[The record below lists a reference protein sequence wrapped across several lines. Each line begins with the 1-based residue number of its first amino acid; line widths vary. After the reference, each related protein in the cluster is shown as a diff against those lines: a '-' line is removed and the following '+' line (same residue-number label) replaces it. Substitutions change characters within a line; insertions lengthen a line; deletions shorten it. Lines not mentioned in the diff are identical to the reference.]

1 MNQLST
7 IASIIAKMDPMAKQ
21 ATKGAELD
29 NILNA
34 VKLTIKDE
42 PNIDITA
49 AWAENNLT
57 YLDFRFAIAPR
68 WAIEG
73 HEVKMSLSVSTD
85 EQSWYVNMVVDCQD
99 GELES
104 WGHLDMNPQELEPLS
119 CPVNHMLSLIKEQY
133 DSKRKESSG
142 KYIDQ
147 LKMAKIDLEPL
158 ADKIRDM
165 CKEHKVKL
173 WFDRNLDGSNSLM
186 VLPEDAYTD
195 ESGEKIDT
203 DNVPY
208 LDMGIVGFDSNY
220 DHPRLPS

>member
-7 IASIIAKMDPMAKQ
+7 IASLVAKMDPMAKQ
-21 ATKGAELD
+21 ATKGTELD
-29 NILNA
+29 NILET
-34 VKLTIKDE
+34 VKSVVKAE
-42 PNIDITA
+42 PGIDLTA

-57 YLDFRFAIAPR
+57 YIDFRFAFVPG

-85 EQSWYVNMVVDCQD
+85 EPSWYVNMVVDCPD

-133 DSKRKESSG
+133 DRKRKESAE
-142 KYIDQ
+142 KYMYR
-147 LKMAKIDLEPL
+147 LNMAKIDLEPL
-158 ADKIRDM
+158 AEKIRDM
-165 CKEHKVKL
+165 CKAHNVKL
-173 WFDRNLDGSNSLM
+173 WFDRNIDGSNSLM

-195 ESGEKIDT
+195 ESGPMVDM
-203 DNVPY
+203 DSVPY
-208 LDMGIVGFDSNY
+208 LDMGIVGFNSNY

>member
-29 NILNA
+29 NILETVKSIVKAEPDLDLA
-34 VKLTIKDE
+34 V
-42 PNIDITA
+42 
-49 AWAENNLT
+49 AWAENNST
-57 YLDFRFAIAPR
+57 YLDFRFAFAPG
-68 WAIEG
+68 WAIED
-73 HEVKMSLSVSTD
+73 HQVKMSLSVSTE
-85 EQSWYVNMVVDCQD
+85 EQSWYVNMVVECQD

-133 DSKRKESSG
+133 DRKRKESSG
-142 KYIDQ
+142 KYMDQ

-165 CKEHKVKL
+165 CKAHKVKL
-173 WFDRNLDGSNSLM
+173 WFDRNIEGDNGLM
-186 VLPEDAYTD
+186 VLPEDAYAD

-220 DHPRLPS
+220 DSPRLPS

>member
-7 IASIIAKMDPMAKQ
+7 IASLVARMDPMAKQ

-34 VKLTIKDE
+34 VKLAIKDE
-42 PNIDITA
+42 PGIEINA

-73 HEVKMSLSVSTD
+73 HEVKMSLSVSTE
-85 EQSWYVNMVVDCQD
+85 EQSWYVNMVVDCPD

-104 WGHLDMNPQELEPLS
+104 WGHLDMNQQELEPLS
-119 CPVNHMLSLIKEQY
+119 CPVSHMLSLIKEQY
-133 DSKRKESSG
+133 DRKRKESSG
-142 KYIDQ
+142 KYMDQ
-147 LKMAKIDLEPL
+147 LNMAKIDLEPL
-158 ADKIRDM
+158 ADKIRDL
-165 CKEHKVKL
+165 CKAHHVKL
-173 WFDRNLDGSNSLM
+173 WFDRNIEGGNGLM
-186 VLPEDAYTD
+186 VIPEDAYSD

-220 DHPRLPS
+220 DSPRLPS